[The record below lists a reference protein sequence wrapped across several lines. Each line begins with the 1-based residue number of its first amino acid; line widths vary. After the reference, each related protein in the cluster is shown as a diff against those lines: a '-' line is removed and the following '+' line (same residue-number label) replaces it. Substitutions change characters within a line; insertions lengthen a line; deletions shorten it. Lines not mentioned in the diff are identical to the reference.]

1 MKIHQLSL
9 FLENQPGQMIE
20 PCRLLAGAGID
31 IRSLS
36 LADTRQFGILR
47 VIVSDWKTAAELLE
61 SEGYVVNVT
70 EVVAIEVEDRP
81 GGLAELMGLF
91 ENSGINIE
99 YMYAFPF
106 GRGDRAGGDFRQ
118 GTSSARRSDVSLT
131 SPPSLKRLWR
141 GALNPS

>member
-47 VIVSDWKTAAELLE
+47 AIVSDWQATAKVLE
-61 SEGYVVNVT
+61 DAGYVVNTT
-70 EVVAIEVEDRP
+70 EVVVIEAEDRP
-81 GGLAELMGLF
+81 GGDDL
-91 ENSGINIE
+91 
-99 YMYAFPF
+99 PF
-106 GRGDRAGGDFRQ
+106 RPAGRGDRAPEASASMWWAAWTCTTACSERGGRDIALL
-118 GTSSARRSDVSLT
+118 GWC
-131 SPPSLKRLWR
+131 RL
-141 GALNPS
+141 GL

>member
-47 VIVSDWKTAAELLE
+47 VIVSDWKVAAELLE
-61 SEGYVVNVT
+61 SKGYVVNVT

-106 GRGDRAGGDFRQ
+106 GRGNRAVMIFRFDQPDAALERLQAAGINVVGGV
-118 GTSSARRSDVSLT
+118 DVYN
-131 SPPSLKRLWR
+131 RVQ
-141 GALNPS
+141 

>member
-36 LADTRQFGILR
+36 LADTRQYGILR
-47 VIVSDWKTAAELLE
+47 VIVSDWKVAAELLE
-61 SEGYVVNVT
+61 SKGYVVNVT
-70 EVVAIEVEDRP
+70 EVVAIEVEDQP

-106 GRGDRAGGDFRQ
+106 GRGNRAVMIFRFDQPDAAIERLRAAGINVLGGV
-118 GTSSARRSDVSLT
+118 DVYN
-131 SPPSLKRLWR
+131 RVE
-141 GALNPS
+141 

>member
-47 VIVSDWKTAAELLE
+47 VIVSDWKVAAELLE
-61 SEGYVVNVT
+61 SKGYVVNVT

-106 GRGDRAGGDFRQ
+106 GRGNRAVMIFRFDQPDAAIERLRAAGINVLGGV
-118 GTSSARRSDVSLT
+118 DVYN
-131 SPPSLKRLWR
+131 RVQ
-141 GALNPS
+141 